1 MKNLN
6 EDINRMKSIMG
17 IINEDV
23 TEDKLTVSPFELW
36 ASSKGNVWIK
46 NSSTGKQHAYKM
58 EVYKGVMWI
67 GIGVEDFPSGT
78 HMLLST
84 PVGDKKI
91 KVNKESLKKM
101 LSTNFGSDE
110 LRQTD
115 EDGNDIKFTK
125 VT

>member
-6 EDINRMKSIMG
+6 EDINRIKTMMG

-67 GIGVEDFPSGT
+67 GIGVEDFPGGT
-78 HMLLST
+78 HMLLTT
-84 PVGDKKI
+84 PVGDMKI
-91 KVNKESLKKM
+91 KVDKVNLKKL
-101 LSTNFGSDE
+101 LSSKFGSNE
-110 LRQTD
+110 LLQTFN
-115 EDGNDIKFTK
+115 GNEIKFTK
-125 VT
+125 IT

>member
-17 IINEDV
+17 FINEDV

-67 GIGVEDFPSGT
+67 DIDVEDFPNGT

-91 KVNKESLKKM
+91 KVDKESLKKL
-101 LSTNFGSDE
+101 LSTKFGGDE
-110 LRQTD
+110 LKQTVN
-115 EDGNDIKFTK
+115 GNEIKFTK
-125 VT
+125 VS